1 MKVMNFSHYYRGGR
15 FTQTAE
21 FVKFC
26 KPLLPKYIDTILEFG
41 CCNGKNL
48 QIFNNEYNLQGYDI
62 VEKSDIEFVIDF
74 DNFKYKKSTIEE
86 WVEVYDKDLS
96 KTFVMC
102 SGTLM
107 YISLESQNKLIE
119 KLFKLNCKNMA
130 FQEYYPRMNPD
141 GIQGGIGFDKKYID
155 LFEIH
160 SGWENNSQF
169 DKNLSVL
176 VGIDNYN
183 W

>member
-1 MKVMNFSHYYRGGR
+1 MNFDHYYRGGR

-21 FVKFC
+21 FVEFC

-41 CCNGKNL
+41 CANGRNL
-48 QIFNNEYNLQGYDI
+48 QIFNKEYNLQGYDI
-62 VEKSDIEFVIDF
+62 VKKSDIEFVMDF
-74 DNFKYKKSTIEE
+74 SNFKYKKSTIEE
-86 WVEVYDKDLS
+86 WIKVYNKDLS

-107 YISLESQNKLIE
+107 YISSDSQNKLIE

-130 FQEYYPRMNPD
+130 FQEYYPDLHPS
-141 GIQGGIGFDKKYID
+141 QGPPTGGGANFNKKYMD

-160 SGWENNSQF
+160 NGWRNNNQNNE
-169 DKNLSVL
+169 KLSVL
-176 VGIDNYN
+176 IGIDNYN